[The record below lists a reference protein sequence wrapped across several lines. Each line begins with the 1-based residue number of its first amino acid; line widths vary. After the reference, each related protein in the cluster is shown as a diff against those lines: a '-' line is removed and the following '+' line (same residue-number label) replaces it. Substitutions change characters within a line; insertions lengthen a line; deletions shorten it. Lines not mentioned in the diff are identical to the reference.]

1 MKKSD
6 LFFNVIR
13 LPVDFGMLLLAGLT
27 AYIFRTQLLSGYRP
41 VLFQFNLPLTQFL
54 YLVVFVSFVFLGAY
68 AAVGLYGMRAKIGR
82 WEEFVKI
89 IIGSSAGIMLV
100 IIFIFLR
107 QELFNS
113 RFLVL
118 GGWIFAIL
126 LVTIGRQLVR
136 LLQKIFVGKYDF
148 GIHRVLLIG
157 ADEVAQTI
165 KARISENPHHGYRI
179 VGHIIEPDFLKIRE
193 IQSDIDEVILAN
205 PNYPADRVREL
216 VDFCNDNHIVFKFI
230 PNIYQTLTTNFGIDL
245 IDRFPVIELK
255 RTSLDGWGRVI
266 KRSIDIAAA
275 SLGLLLTSPIF
286 LTCALI
292 IKNETKAPVFARLKR
307 VSKNREFYLYKF
319 RSMIANAEELK
330 PSLIAYNERKDGPL
344 FKMKDDPRVTRVGRI
359 LRRTRIDELPQFI
372 NILKGDIS
380 LVGPRPHQPDEIQK
394 YEKHHKKVL
403 AIKAGA
409 TGLAQISGSSDL
421 PFDEEV
427 AIDSFYIEHWSLLL
441 DMRIIFRT
449 FLKMFRDPSAV

>member
-1 MKKSD
+1 
-6 LFFNVIR
+6 
-13 LPVDFGMLLLAGLT
+13 
-27 AYIFRTQLLSGYRP
+27 
-41 VLFQFNLPLTQFL
+41 
-54 YLVVFVSFVFLGAY
+54 
-68 AAVGLYGMRAKIGR
+68 
-82 WEEFVKI
+82 
-89 IIGSSAGIMLV
+89 
-100 IIFIFLR
+100 
-107 QELFNS
+107 
-113 RFLVL
+113 
-118 GGWIFAIL
+118 
-126 LVTIGRQLVR
+126 
-136 LLQKIFVGKYDF
+136 
-148 GIHRVLLIG
+148 
-157 ADEVAQTI
+157 
-165 KARISENPHHGYRI
+165 
-179 VGHIIEPDFLKIRE
+179 
-193 IQSDIDEVILAN
+193 
-205 PNYPADRVREL
+205 
-216 VDFCNDNHIVFKFI
+216 
-230 PNIYQTLTTNFGIDL
+230 L